1 MSRFLELLKV
11 IQLAIRLYKKAGYE
25 RARQHLLEVVENRDD
40 EETADTVSRII
51 HDDEL

>member
-1 MSRFLELLKV
+1 MAKLIELLQI